1 MLRDSLHRVAT
12 NKNRRRE
19 KQEKFRYWHLWALV
33 AFALAAVGGWAQST
47 TGGIFGIV
55 QDNTGAVVT
64 GASVAATN
72 TATGVDYKAMT
83 DSMGSYRLTQLPPGN
98 YILKISKAGFAPQ
111 NTVPFQLFV
120 DQQSQQNITLAVGAE
135 IQTVSVSAAALLL
148 DTETSNAGQV
158 IENQQIQDMPLNG
171 RDYLQLAQLSAG
183 VVPIV
188 SGVSSPASGW
198 SAAGTVAVVIGGL
211 REDDN
216 SYLYDGVE
224 TRNAWYGAAGLQPSP
239 DAIQEFK
246 VEQSGSSA
254 QYGVGGAFINVVTKS
269 GTNRF
274 HGTAYEYLRN
284 NDFDARN
291 FFDDLSGPPAF
302 HQNQFGVAFGGP
314 IKRNKMFFFLNYEG
328 FRQSQPNDNY
338 VVVPTDAEKSGDFS
352 ALSAQLYNP
361 FVPDPAY
368 STGYAP
374 LPENQVP
381 TQYQSEI
388 GKKILA
394 MYPSPNGSYHDGTS
408 NYFYV
413 ATTTNNWDQGSA
425 RFDWQ
430 VSNKDSVFA
439 RWTQNDQTV
448 ITPGMT
454 SYNEQLYPSSP
465 KNLALGWTRT
475 ISPSLV
481 NNLRYGW
488 AHTAVGLQRGDGYD
502 KTVVNPLGLQNVD
515 DQPGAYGPPNFG
527 VSGYANP
534 GSTNGTDLV
543 REGLS
548 MWTESLMWQK
558 GHHQI
563 TGGVDIR
570 YEPLYLFEDWSATNI
585 SFNGVYSGDSAADLL
600 MGVPINTRTSL
611 GDPTMNLKMWY
622 QGYYVEDSYKVSPKL
637 TVNYG
642 LRWEHR
648 APPVEDN
655 NRVGS
660 FNTATGEDLTYPDTK
675 VMGLGRNMVKP
686 VWTNWA
692 PRFGFNWQPF
702 SKSTFDVKG
711 GFGMYYLQANI
722 NQYEVEV
729 DTTKLYEVSYF
740 TNSNTGTTPQFTLG
754 DLYSTEMTSGHFSGG
769 GPTVSFI
776 DPDAKTPY
784 AYEWNLSLDHT
795 VRDWL
800 FEATYMGSAEHHYE
814 ERPEIDP
821 YIPGTNTPT
830 YWPNFN
836 GVQENTATGN
846 SIYHGLALRSEKR
859 FSQGY
864 SAMVNYTW
872 SKCLGMPYQDEFN
885 WHVDMHKDYG
895 HCTEDVNQV
904 FSSNGIYELPFGAGK
919 AYLNSGALKN
929 AIVGGWKV
937 AGIVSLHT
945 GAWTTLGGNQ
955 GMAFFMGGLPDV
967 TGPVNNKSLHGGLGK
982 NGKLGPYFNTQNVI
996 GVTGVST
1003 NGGVAST
1010 TGVQGNAP
1018 VHSLMNPGSETVDLS
1033 GYKSWKFTERYNL
1046 TFRGDFFNA
1055 FNRVNF
1061 NTVASSI
1068 SDSSFG
1074 NVTGASAAREIQLS
1088 LRLDF

>member
-1 MLRDSLHRVAT
+1 MMRNCFRRHDHRHGSGWRWSIGVLAT
-12 NKNRRRE
+12 
-19 KQEKFRYWHLWALV
+19 LLLTV
-33 AFALAAVGGWAQST
+33 IGGWAQST
-47 TGGIFGIV
+47 TSGIFGTV
-55 QDNTGAVVT
+55 EDNTGAVVV
-64 GASVAATN
+64 GADVTAVN
-72 TATGVDYKAMT
+72 TATGVAYKAT
-83 DSMGSYRLTQLPPGN
+83 TTSTGLYRVTQLPPGS
-98 YILKISKAGFAPQ
+98 YVLKISKTGFAPQ
-111 NTVPFQLFV
+111 NTLPFTLFV
-120 DQQSQQNITLAVGAE
+120 DQQSQQNVTLAVGTE
-135 IQTVSVSAAALLL
+135 VQTVQVSATALLL
-148 DTETSNAGQV
+148 DTETSNQGQV
-158 IENQQIQDMPLNG
+158 IENQQINDMPLNG

-254 QYGVGGAFINVVTKS
+254 QYGVGGAFINVVTRS
-269 GTNRF
+269 GTNAF

-291 FFDDLSGPPAF
+291 YFDATSGPAPF
-302 HQNQFGVAFGGP
+302 HQNQFGAAFGGP
-314 IKRNKMFFFLNYEG
+314 IRRNKMFFFLNYEG
-328 FRQSQPNDNY
+328 FRQSQPDNLY
-338 VVVPTDAEKSGDFS
+338 NLVPTGPQKSGDFS
-352 ALSAQLYNP
+352 ADTNQLYNP
-361 FVPDPAY
+361 FVLDP
-368 STGYAP
+368 STPTGYAI
-374 LPENQVP
+374 LPGNQVP
-381 TQYQSEI
+381 SQYWNSI
-388 GKKILA
+388 GQKILA
-394 MYPSPNGSYHDGTS
+394 MYPDSNGSYNGGTT
-408 NYFYV
+408 NRYDV
-413 ATTTNNWDQGSA
+413 ATTTNNWDQGNA

-430 VSNKDSVFA
+430 ISTKDTVFT
-439 RWTQNDQTV
+439 RWTQNNQNVT
-448 ITPGMT
+448 TPGMT
-454 SYNEQLYPSSP
+454 SYNEQLYPSAP
-465 KNLALGWTRT
+465 KNLAIGWTRT
-475 ISPSLV
+475 FSPSLV
-481 NNLRYGW
+481 NNVRYGW

-502 KTVVNPLGLQNVD
+502 KSLVNPLGLQNED
-515 DQPGAYGPPNFG
+515 DQPGAYGPPNIG

-548 MWTESLMWQK
+548 MWTESLLWQK

-563 TGGVDIR
+563 TTGVDIR

-585 SFNGVYSGDSAADLL
+585 SFNGTYTGDPVADLL

-622 QGYYVEDSYKVSPKL
+622 QSYYVEDSWQASPKL
-637 TVNYG
+637 TLNYG
-642 LRWEHR
+642 VRWEHR
-648 APPVEDN
+648 AQPVEDN

-660 FNTATGEDLTYPDTK
+660 FDVTTGQDLTYPDTSA
-675 VMGLGRNMVKP
+675 MGLGRNMVKP
-686 VWTNWA
+686 RWA
-692 PRFGFNWQPF
+692 NLSPRFGFNWQPL
-702 SKSTFDVKG
+702 SKNSLDVKG
-711 GFGMYYLQANI
+711 GFGMYWLQANI

-740 TNSNTGTTPQFTLG
+740 TNPGAGQTPDFTLN

-776 DPDAKTPY
+776 DPNAKTPM
-784 AYEWNLSLDHT
+784 AYEWNLSIDKT

-800 FEATYMGSAEHHYE
+800 FELTYMGSAEHHFE

-821 YIPGTNTPT
+821 YIPGTNQPT
-830 YWPNFN
+830 HWTNFD
-836 GVQENTATGN
+836 GVQENTASGN
-846 SIYHGLALRSEKR
+846 SIYHGLALRTEKR
-859 FSQGY
+859 FNSGY
-864 SAMVNYTW
+864 STMVNYTW

-885 WHVDMHKDYG
+885 WHVDMHRDYG
-895 HCTEDVNQV
+895 HCTEDINQIL
-904 FSSNGIYELPFGAGK
+904 SANGIYELPFGQGK
-919 AYLNSGALKN
+919 PFMNVGGLKN
-929 AIVGGWKV
+929 AVVGGWKV

-967 TGPVNNKSLHGGLGK
+967 IGPVNNKSLHGGLGRHQ
-982 NGKLGPYFNTQNVI
+982 KLGPYFNTQNVI
-996 GVTGVST
+996 GVTGVSV
-1003 NGGVAST
+1003 NGGVPST

-1018 VHSLMNPGSETVDLS
+1018 VHSLMNPGTENFDLS
-1033 GYKSWKFTERYNL
+1033 GYKGWKYGERYNL
-1046 TFRGDFFNA
+1046 TLRGDFFNA

-1061 NTVASSI
+1061 NTVDSSI
-1068 SDSSFG
+1068 SDTTFG
-1074 NVTGASAAREIQLS
+1074 DVTSAAAAREIQLS